1 MKRGWQVLL
10 VGLAL
15 FAAGGAQADKSKFLV
30 SIGGKT
36 PTSVKSVKGGTRKMT
51 LVIDRNGA
59 GPIWSWVE
67 ASLTQGAAEETVV
80 VPEGDKWVEL
90 GGSVVT
96 SVSFPALDTTSKAE
110 LSLDVTF
117 QAKKTAPAKPLSSSS
132 KSAVQKRWL
141 PSNFRFK
148 VGDLPTQSATKIDK
162 LTWKIPNKPKKPS
175 VSPLRITL
183 DAKDANAW
191 SAWLADGKAKTG
203 SIQLTDDDGS
213 VWRTIE
219 LEGVTPK
226 SVQTTG
232 DVTVATLAV
241 KSLKLQ

>member
-1 MKRGWQVLL
+1 MKRGGQVLL

-15 FAAGGAQADKSKFLV
+15 FAAGGAQAEKSKFLV
-30 SIGGKT
+30 SIGGNA
-36 PTSVKSVKGGTRKMT
+36 PTSVKSVKGGSTKMT
-51 LVIDRNGA
+51 LEIDRNGA

-67 ASLTQGAAEETVV
+67 ASLTQGAVEERVV

-90 GGSVVT
+90 GASVVT
-96 SVSFPALDTTSKAE
+96 SVSFPALDISSKAE
-110 LSLDVTF
+110 LSLGVTF
-117 QAKKTAPAKPLSSSS
+117 QAKKTAPAKSLSSSS

-141 PSNFRFK
+141 PSNFRFEI
-148 VGDLPTQSATKIDK
+148 GDLPTQSVTKIDA
-162 LTWKIPNKPKKPS
+162 LTWKVPNESKKPS

-183 DAKDANAW
+183 DAKDASAW
-191 SAWLADGKAKTG
+191 SAWLADKKAKTG
-203 SIQLTDDDGS
+203 SIRLTDDDGS
-213 VWRTIE
+213 VWRTIQ

-232 DVTVATLAV
+232 VVTVATLAV